1 MPAFSFRLRLMT
13 TPFTNLVHY
22 PTNTDAEL
30 DRLQQL
36 CEQLAGFDERVS
48 LEWLDGAMT
57 ALAAGPRA
65 KPLVEW
71 REALLGD
78 AWSRAFADP
87 EADRDATAVL
97 QSRWSV
103 LLKQLD
109 PEQLMDAVD
118 ELRLAPVMLEWTDDD
133 KAKLVEDGTIEAG
146 SEDEEIPLTG
156 EIWAHG
162 FMDVVQASPEDW
174 QEPGESAEEGIAD
187 AYDEALSRI
196 AMLTLHD
203 PAELAKTLEEM
214 YPGEKLE
221 RDDLIQEALYAVQDL
236 RCYWVQNAPKPVTRV
251 VGNVPGRNDPC
262 HCGSG
267 KKFKKCHGA

>member
-1 MPAFSFRLRLMT
+1 MT

-65 KPLVEW
+65 KTVAEW
-71 REALLGD
+71 RDALLGD
-78 AWSRAFADP
+78 AWTRAFADP
-87 EADRDATAVL
+87 QADREAMSVL

-103 LLKQLD
+103 LLRQLD
-109 PEQLMDAVD
+109 PELLMDAVD
-118 ELRLAPVMLEWTDDD
+118 ELRLAPVMLEWTDED
-133 KAKLVEDGTIEAG
+133 KARLVEDGTIAAG
-146 SEDEEIPLTG
+146 EEDDEIPLTG
-156 EIWAHG
+156 EVWAHG
-162 FMDVVQASPEDW
+162 FMDVVQEFTEDW
-174 QEPGESAEEGIAD
+174 PEPDAEVEPDMA
-187 AYDEALSRI
+187 EAFDGCLARI
-196 AMLTLHD
+196 ALLTLHD
-203 PAELAKTLEEM
+203 PEELAREREEM
-214 YPGEKLE
+214 FPGETME

-236 RCYWVQNAPKPVTRV
+236 RCYWVQNAPKPATRV